1 MKNKY
6 QRMTKEEKK
15 ECQQKYFATSKG
27 KEMKIRFLCLKI
39 IGILGIAFAI
49 FLIISGYISN
59 EINWAT
65 WAMAIILMIF
75 SVVFITGAIILK
87 GKCLNQFAVKKMK

>member
-15 ECQQKYFATSKG
+15 ECRQKYYATPKG
-27 KEMKIRFLCLKI
+27 KEMKIRFIRLKI
-39 IGILGIAFAI
+39 IGILGIAFSA
-49 FLIISGYISN
+49 FLVISVYISN
-59 EINWAT
+59 EINCAT
-65 WAMAIILMIF
+65 WTMAIILAIF
-75 SVVFITGAIILK
+75 SVVYIAGSIILK